1 MTDPLDRT
9 EINGAPATVDDVRRL
24 ARTNYGHFSAMQVVD
39 GCVRGLDLHLDRI
52 EHATRELF
60 GAAIDR
66 ERVRACLRHAVAGSS
81 APLSLRV
88 NIFSRALNRERL
100 AEPAVPDILVMT
112 GAPSH
117 PPSAPL
123 RLKSFRYARDL
134 PQIKHVGTFPLFHYR
149 RLAQQAGFD
158 DAVFV
163 DAAGFISEGSVWNI
177 GFFNGT
183 GIVWPDAPQL
193 IGISM
198 QLLQAGLARRGVRS
212 EVRRI
217 ALKEIGKF
225 RAAFFTNSSTA
236 VQPIA
241 AIDEIQF
248 AADAAL
254 TTLLTECYESNPLER
269 F

>member
-1 MTDPLDRT
+1 MTGPLERI
-9 EINGAPATVDDVRRL
+9 EINGAPATVEDLRHLV
-24 ARTNYGHFSAMQVVD
+24 RTNYGHFSAMQVVD

-66 ERVRACLRHAVAGSS
+66 KRVRACLRHAVTGIS

-88 NIFSRALNRERL
+88 NIFSRTLNRERM

-112 GAPSH
+112 GLPSR
-117 PPSAPL
+117 PPSSPL

-163 DAAGFISEGSVWNI
+163 DTTGFVSEGSVWNI
-177 GFFNGT
+177 GFFDGT

-193 IGISM
+193 NGISM

-217 ALKEIGKF
+217 GMAEVAEF

-236 VQPIA
+236 VQAIA
-241 AIDEIQF
+241 GIDEIQF
-248 AADAAL
+248 ATDRAL
-254 TTLLTECYESNPLER
+254 TALLTECYESNPFER